1 MISQE
6 NSDNIKRSLWLTRE
20 QPVVSTV
27 VVDCCCQDKWRR
39 YTSSEARG
47 EKSST
52 ATKTI
57 RSDNESAYGSK
68 ESAERVIGRKVDV
81 LVEHDQFELSASEW
95 KTFGSGRGLLDKQHN
110 KNVRVNA
117 CILLQH
123 LRLPYTE
130 THNEGHVCVD
140 DGVE

>member
-1 MISQE
+1 MEKGNTINASIC
-6 NSDNIKRSLWLTRE
+6 N
-20 QPVVSTV
+20 
-27 VVDCCCQDKWRR
+27 
-39 YTSSEARG
+39 RG
-47 EKSST
+47 EKCST

-57 RSDNESAYGSK
+57 RSDNESVYGSK
-68 ESAERVIGRKVDV
+68 DSAERVIGRKVDV

-95 KTFGSGRGLLDKQHN
+95 MTFGSGRGLLDKQHN

-130 THNEGHVCVD
+130 NQNNDGMHVLTMEWS
-140 DGVE
+140 GM